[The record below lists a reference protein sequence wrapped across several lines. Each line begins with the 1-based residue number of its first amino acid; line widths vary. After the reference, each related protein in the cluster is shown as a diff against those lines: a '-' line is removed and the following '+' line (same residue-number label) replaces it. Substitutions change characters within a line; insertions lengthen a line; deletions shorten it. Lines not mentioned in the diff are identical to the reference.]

1 MEYALESCSD
11 LLSSMQH
18 VCALEASF
26 PSLGAVTKYGEM
38 EVCVGMRVQLVV
50 DLFFTALWL
59 DAPVN

>member
-1 MEYALESCSD
+1 
-11 LLSSMQH
+11 MQH